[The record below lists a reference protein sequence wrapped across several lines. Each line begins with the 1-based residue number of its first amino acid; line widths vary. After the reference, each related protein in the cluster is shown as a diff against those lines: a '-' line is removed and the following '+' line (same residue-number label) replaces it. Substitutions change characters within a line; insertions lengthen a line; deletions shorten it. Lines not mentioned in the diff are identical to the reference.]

1 MDVQRG
7 WALRPLPVNEVNEMV
22 EMINDFMDMLVHS
35 TITGICLAF
44 WIIALMG
51 IWKWFLGVMK
61 RALFY
66 LFPGLKTWADK
77 RRKKDNG
84 NDNIG
89 ISHVIADLIFLIVS
103 SIKKMLAKHKEK
115 PEEQP
120 GDEKTE

>member
-7 WALRPLPVNEVNEMV
+7 WALRPLPVSEVNEMV

-77 RRKKDNG
+77 RRKKAVRTLCHHPL
-84 NDNIG
+84 IKSFLRCH
-89 ISHVIADLIFLIVS
+89 IS
-103 SIKKMLAKHKEK
+103 KERSALVWY
-115 PEEQP
+115 
-120 GDEKTE
+120 

>member
-61 RALFY
+61 RALF
-66 LFPGLKTWADK
+66 
-77 RRKKDNG
+77 
-84 NDNIG
+84 
-89 ISHVIADLIFLIVS
+89 
-103 SIKKMLAKHKEK
+103 
-115 PEEQP
+115 
-120 GDEKTE
+120 

>member
-1 MDVQRG
+1 MTSCPDGCAEG

-51 IWKWFLGVMK
+51 IWKWFLGMMK
-61 RALFY
+61 RALLY

-84 NDNIG
+84 NDNDSEPAG
-89 ISHVIADLIFLIVS
+89 RPDHRD
-103 SIKKMLAKHKEK
+103 
-115 PEEQP
+115 
-120 GDEKTE
+120 

>member
-84 NDNIG
+84 KDND
-89 ISHVIADLIFLIVS
+89 
-103 SIKKMLAKHKEK
+103 
-115 PEEQP
+115 
-120 GDEKTE
+120 TEPTGGPDHRMHLR

>member
-1 MDVQRG
+1 
-7 WALRPLPVNEVNEMV
+7 MV

-66 LFPGLKTWADK
+66 LFYMYYRHQPCY
-77 RRKKDNG
+77 RRSDLPYRKQHQKDAG
-84 NDNIG
+84 K
-89 ISHVIADLIFLIVS
+89 A
-103 SIKKMLAKHKEK
+103 
-115 PEEQP
+115 
-120 GDEKTE
+120 

>member
-22 EMINDFMDMLVHS
+22 EMINDFMEMLVHS

-44 WIIALMG
+44 WLIALMG
-51 IWKWFLGVMK
+51 IWKWFLGMMK
-61 RALFY
+61 RALLY

-84 NDNIG
+84 NDN
-89 ISHVIADLIFLIVS
+89 D
-103 SIKKMLAKHKEK
+103 
-115 PEEQP
+115 
-120 GDEKTE
+120 TEPTGGPDHRMHLR